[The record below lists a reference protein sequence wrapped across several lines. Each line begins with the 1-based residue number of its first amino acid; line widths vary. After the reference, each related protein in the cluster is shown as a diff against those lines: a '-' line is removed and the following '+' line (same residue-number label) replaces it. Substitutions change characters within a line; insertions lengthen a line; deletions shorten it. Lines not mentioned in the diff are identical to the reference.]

1 MNVHKN
7 ARLTL
12 RGREILI
19 SRLERGKHPQDVA
32 TAMGVSASTA
42 YTWRRRHRARGL
54 AGLRNRS
61 SMPNDSPT
69 RTTGAVVWGP
79 YVRIYS
85 LGDKITPRD
94 TDSRRR
100 KGFRSRR
107 IPRPRS

>member
-7 ARLTL
+7 ARLTP
-12 RGREILI
+12 RGREIFI

-32 TAMGVSASTA
+32 TAMGVSASTV
-42 YTWRRRHRARGL
+42 YKLRRRRLGGL
-54 AGLRNRS
+54 AGLRDRS
-61 SMPNDSPT
+61 SIPNARPT
-69 RTTGAVVWGP
+69 RTLGAAVWGP

-85 LGDKITPRD
+85 LGDIITPLD

-107 IPRPRS
+107 ISRPRS